1 MTNID
6 DLQTEVFVSLGDIPS
21 VDTSSLR
28 LLVLADTD
36 HTSQVVRDHIA
47 SLFLGTLSKADVVNP
62 IIDVVDSICLE
73 NYDAVIIHYSIFIL
87 KDYYLDAK
95 WRLKLSESKL
105 VKVQIIQDEHRN
117 IAHMIDRQDLL
128 GIDLLFS
135 SLSVDNLKKVYGYR
149 IRNEISDDC

>member
-95 WRLKLSESKL
+95 WNKLAEA
-105 VKVQIIQDEHRN
+105 E
-117 IAHMIDRQDLL
+117 
-128 GIDLLFS
+128 
-135 SLSVDNLKKVYGYR
+135 
-149 IRNEISDDC
+149 E